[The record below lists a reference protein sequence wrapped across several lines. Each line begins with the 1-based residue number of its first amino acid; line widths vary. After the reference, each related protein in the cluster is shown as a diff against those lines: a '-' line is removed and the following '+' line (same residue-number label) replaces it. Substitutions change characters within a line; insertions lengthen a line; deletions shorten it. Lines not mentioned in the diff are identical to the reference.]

1 MGGAHLR
8 AHLRAHLPLSAVLTL
23 CDGWQVGAGGGR
35 LSLGLSWSGLGH
47 LTARWLDSESK
58 QSRVGSRRVD
68 AAGSLRSGPRN
79 RRGITFAILYCS
91 SSRSQSPDLRGQ
103 GSRPHPSIGVR
114 VRTWELL
121 LGVRHCAKHSTR
133 CLISFC
139 QSSDSYCSTVASR
152 KRNNLS
158 RATWLESQSKFVYL
172 QTMSSGPTC
181 GVRDMCSQNVAGP
194 TSSHPSDL
202 RTFEALEMIGSSG
215 LVFQV
220 GKLRLQEV
228 LLGLL

>member
-1 MGGAHLR
+1 MAGKWVLAAGVCPWASRGVAWATSRPSGWIPR
-8 AHLRAHLPLSAVLTL
+8 ANNP
-23 CDGWQVGAGGGR
+23 GWEA
-35 LSLGLSWSGLGH
+35 
-47 LTARWLDSESK
+47 
-58 QSRVGSRRVD
+58 D

-79 RRGITFAILYCS
+79 RRGITLAILYCS

-158 RATWLESQSKFVYL
+158 RATRLESQSKFVYL
-172 QTMSSGPTC
+172 QTMSSGPWGRPVGSGTRA
-181 GVRDMCSQNVAGP
+181 VRTWQA
-194 TSSHPSDL
+194 
-202 RTFEALEMIGSSG
+202 
-215 LVFQV
+215 
-220 GKLRLQEV
+220 RL
-228 LLGLL
+228 LHLHLI